1 MCNPG
6 ELCTS
11 TGMSEAEMMKLVEQK
26 MRAGVPPPWEWALV
40 SRCACLPGGPH
51 VPHLCNSRGG
61 LGAGRR

>member
-26 MRAGVPPPWEWALV
+26 LRAGVPPPWEWALV
-40 SRCACLPGGPH
+40 SRCGVHRKVAQ
-51 VPHLCNSRGG
+51 
-61 LGAGRR
+61 

>member
-26 MRAGVPPPWEWALV
+26 LRAGGPPPWEWALV
-40 SRCACLPGGPH
+40 SRCGVHRKVAQ
-51 VPHLCNSRGG
+51 
-61 LGAGRR
+61 